1 MNPRLVP
8 AQINISF
15 SEVAGEVEA
24 YEKEYYQLNESE
36 NSPIN
41 QWVKHAKTRGDAQ
54 ETDPV
59 LLNLLVELHNKI
71 DAIERFIKNEE
82 PSRVPLTMHGK
93 IESIGFEHFNLD
105 APLLSVGAEYY
116 GRVAMP
122 IHPKRDIGIFFEA
135 LSPTLAVITRTHE
148 KDEAEWATYLTS
160 RERLLIREAKES
172 KK

>member
-15 SEVAGEVEA
+15 SEATSEAEA
-24 YEKEYYQLNESE
+24 YEGEYHKLIESD

-41 QWVKHAKTRGDAQ
+41 QWVKHAKARGDTH

-71 DAIERFIKNEE
+71 DALERFIKHEE
-82 PSRVPLTMHGK
+82 PSRVPLIMKGR

-105 APLLSVGAEYY
+105 APLLSVGVQYY
-116 GRVAMP
+116 GRVEMP

-135 LSPTLAVITRTHE
+135 LSPTLAAIVRTHE
-148 KDEAEWATYLTS
+148 RDEAEWATYLTS

>member
-15 SEVAGEVEA
+15 SEAASEAEA
-24 YEKEYYQLNESE
+24 YENEYYKLIESD
-36 NSPIN
+36 NNPIN
-41 QWVKHAKTRGDAQ
+41 QWVKHAKTRGDVHG
-54 ETDPV
+54 TDPI

-71 DAIERFIKNEE
+71 DALERFLKHEE
-82 PSRVPLTMHGK
+82 PSMVPLATKAH
-93 IESIGFEHFNLD
+93 IDSIGFEHFNLD
-105 APLLSVGAEYY
+105 TPLLSVGTQYY

-122 IHPKRDIGIFFEA
+122 VHPKRDIGIFFEA
-135 LSPTLAVITRTHE
+135 LSPTLAAIVRTHE

-172 KK
+172 KT